1 MADLRAKVKQFL
13 GREFN
18 HTEVLI
24 ANSIDTNWEFRIFK
38 WDVKDESN
46 NPIAQPS
53 QEQLDAL
60 DAAATIA
67 ETNKNVRRT
76 RRIAYGEVRE
86 QLDLLYKDM
95 LADKGDKTGEW
106 FKAVKKVKDDNPKS

>member
-38 WDVKDESN
+38 WDVKDEN
-46 NPIAQPS
+46 GDPIAQPS

-60 DAAATIA
+60 DSEAEIA
-67 ETNKNVRRT
+67 ETNRRVRRT
-76 RRIAYGEVRE
+76 
-86 QLDLLYKDM
+86 
-95 LADKGDKTGEW
+95 
-106 FKAVKKVKDDNPKS
+106 

>member
-24 ANSIDTNWEFRIFK
+24 ANSIDTNWEFRILK
-38 WDVKDESN
+38 WDVKDESG

-60 DAAATIA
+60 DAEADIA
-67 ETNKNVRRT
+67 EKEKQAIRKRFCEYPSLGDIADAIFKKEAGDSTEFDSLEAKRQATKTN
-76 RRIAYGEVRE
+76 Y
-86 QLDLLYKDM
+86 
-95 LADKGDKTGEW
+95 
-106 FKAVKKVKDDNPKS
+106 PKE